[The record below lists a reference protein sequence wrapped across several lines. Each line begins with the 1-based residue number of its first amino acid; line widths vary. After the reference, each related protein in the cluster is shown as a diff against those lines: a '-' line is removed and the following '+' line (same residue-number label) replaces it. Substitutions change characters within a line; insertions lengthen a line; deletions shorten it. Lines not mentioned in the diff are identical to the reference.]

1 MQNSSMRNK
10 LRRKTLSRRNIGSV
24 SVTRAEFYKV
34 MAKQAADEAR
44 DAPEELK
51 PGLLEIAERWL
62 SLARLAEAQERS
74 EPSETKRRDERG

>member
-1 MQNSSMRNK
+1 M
-10 LRRKTLSRRNIGSV
+10 
-24 SVTRAEFYKV
+24 TRAEFYKA
-34 MAKQAADEAR
+34 MAKQAKNEAR

-74 EPSETKRRDERG
+74 ALSEIKRPDERG